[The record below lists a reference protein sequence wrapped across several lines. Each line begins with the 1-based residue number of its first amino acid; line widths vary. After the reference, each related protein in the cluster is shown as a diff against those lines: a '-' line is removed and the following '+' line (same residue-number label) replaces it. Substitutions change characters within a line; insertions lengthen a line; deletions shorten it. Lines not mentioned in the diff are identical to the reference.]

1 MTVLIVHPGTGTIID
16 ASESY
21 IVILDDD
28 MTDQESEEMTERL
41 ECWDSFHM
49 GAGPEGTKV
58 YSVDGVVDHSI
69 RKQIQQ

>member
-16 ASESY
+16 AGESY
-21 IVILDDD
+21 FVVVDDEAFED
-28 MTDQESEEMTERL
+28 RDVTETLES
-41 ECWDSFHM
+41 WDAYHLS
-49 GAGPEGTKV
+49 AGPEGTKV

>member
-16 ASESY
+16 ADESY
-21 IVILDDD
+21 FVIVDDEAFED
-28 MTDQESEEMTERL
+28 GDITDTL
-41 ECWDSFHM
+41 EAWDSYHM
-49 GAGPEGTKV
+49 SAGPEGTTV